1 MRPVATAAA
10 VGASVAALGLL
21 GLFAAT
27 PPDDHTHSTALAD
40 AQRALEGA
48 RAARDLATLTTAL
61 AAREAPAEGWPTA
74 LVRATATLP
83 DDSAW
88 SRVELLDAQGSVV
101 ATAVRAVRD
110 ARRRECPDAVRTTPA
125 HGSSPAVVL
134 SLTQRCE
141 APPTTAPTP
150 RNGLGAGLLCALTAG
165 AVAFAAMRRRDA
177 AEARRQAARAQRMQ
191 ALAEAM
197 AQVAAGARRVT
208 LDPGEDG
215 AEAELVRA
223 FLRMVDELG
232 LVQARVDTL
241 QRLAAWQDFARR
253 LAHEIK
259 NPLTPIA
266 LAAQELARR
275 YTGDDAGFRRTLETA
290 TEVIAEEVATLRRL
304 VTAFSEFARM
314 PEVKPAPGDLGE
326 FVRDMAGS
334 RAFVEEA
341 GGGAAGVTVVFDAP
355 ATPLPV
361 RIDRIMLRR
370 AVDNLV
376 RNAVQ
381 ALRGRGGTVWVRAAS
396 HDVTEADGAVVP
408 QAWLVVEDDGPGIPA
423 AERDRVFEPYFT
435 TKPEGTGLG
444 LAIVRKVCLDHD
456 GDVGL
461 EARPG
466 GGARFVLTLPR
477 VEPGAAGSRSQ
488 TKRSFV
494 TFSRAGGDTSGVAPV
509 AVAGTLP
516 RHAATGD
523 GAEARAGDGGDDGS
537 GRVVRGSDS
546 ARDAP

>member
-1 MRPVATAAA
+1 
-10 VGASVAALGLL
+10 VGVLSALGLL
-21 GLFAAT
+21 RPRRSGSAAALI
-27 PPDDHTHSTALAD
+27 TA
-40 AQRALEGA
+40 
-48 RAARDLATLTTAL
+48 AAKVGQGDLAV
-61 AAREAPAEGWPTA
+61 RVPAGE
-74 LVRATATLP
+74 R
-83 DDSAW
+83 D
-88 SRVELLDAQGSVV
+88 ELDALRV
-101 ATAVRAVRD
+101 AFNEMVA
-110 ARRRECPDAVRTTPA
+110 E
-125 HGSSPAVVL
+125 L
-134 SLTQRCE
+134 SLSR
-141 APPTTAPTP
+141 
-150 RNGLGAGLLCALTAG
+150 
-165 AVAFAAMRRRDA
+165 
-177 AEARRQAARAQRMQ
+177 
-191 ALAEAM
+191 
-197 AQVAAGARRVT
+197 
-208 LDPGEDG
+208 
-215 AEAELVRA
+215 
-223 FLRMVDELG
+223 
-232 LVQARVDTL
+232 ARVDYL

-341 GGGAAGVTVVFDAP
+341 GGGAAGVTVRFDAP

-477 VEPGAAGSRSQ
+477 TTGGARLG
-488 TKRSFV
+488 
-494 TFSRAGGDTSGVAPV
+494 AP
-509 AVAGTLP
+509 
-516 RHAATGD
+516 
-523 GAEARAGDGGDDGS
+523 S
-537 GRVVRGSDS
+537 
-546 ARDAP
+546 

>member
-1 MRPVATAAA
+1 
-10 VGASVAALGLL
+10 
-21 GLFAAT
+21 
-27 PPDDHTHSTALAD
+27 
-40 AQRALEGA
+40 
-48 RAARDLATLTTAL
+48 
-61 AAREAPAEGWPTA
+61 
-74 LVRATATLP
+74 
-83 DDSAW
+83 
-88 SRVELLDAQGSVV
+88 
-101 ATAVRAVRD
+101 
-110 ARRRECPDAVRTTPA
+110 
-125 HGSSPAVVL
+125 
-134 SLTQRCE
+134 
-141 APPTTAPTP
+141 
-150 RNGLGAGLLCALTAG
+150 
-165 AVAFAAMRRRDA
+165 
-177 AEARRQAARAQRMQ
+177 MQ

-266 LAAQELARR
+266 LAAQELSRR

-341 GGGAAGVTVVFDAP
+341 GGGAAGVTVQFDAP

-381 ALRGRGGTVWVRAAS
+381 ALRGRGGTVWVRAIS

-435 TKPEGTGLG
+435 TRPEGTGLG

-537 GRVVRGSDS
+537 GRVVRGGDG

>member
-10 VGASVAALGLL
+10 VGATVTALALL
-21 GLFAAT
+21 GVFAAT
-27 PPDDHTHSTALAD
+27 PPDDPSAATALAD
-40 AQRALEGA
+40 AQRSLEGA
-48 RAARDLATLTTAL
+48 RAARDLATLTAQL
-61 AAREAPAEGWPTA
+61 AAREAPSEGWQA
-74 LVRATATLP
+74 VLARATATLP

-110 ARRRECPDAVRTTPA
+110 ARRRGCPDAVRTTPA
-125 HGSSPAVVL
+125 HASAPAVVL

-141 APPTTAPTP
+141 APPTTPS
-150 RNGLGAGLLCALTAG
+150 RNGLGTGLLCALAAG
-165 AVAFAAMRRRDA
+165 AVAFVAMRRRDA
-177 AEARRQAARAQRMQ
+177 AEGRRQAARAQRMQ

-266 LAAQELARR
+266 LAAQELSRR

-341 GGGAAGVTVVFDAP
+341 GGGAAGVTVHFDAP

-381 ALRGRGGTVWVRAAS
+381 ALRGRGGTVWVRATS

-488 TKRSFV
+488 TRRSFV

-523 GAEARAGDGGDDGS
+523 GAEARAGDGGDDGG
-537 GRVVRGSDS
+537 GRVVRGGDG